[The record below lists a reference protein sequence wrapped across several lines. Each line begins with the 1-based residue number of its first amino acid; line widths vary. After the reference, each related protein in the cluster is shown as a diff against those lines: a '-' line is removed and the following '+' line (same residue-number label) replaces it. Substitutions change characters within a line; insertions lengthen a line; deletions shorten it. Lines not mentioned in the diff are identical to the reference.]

1 MKSRFL
7 IVAVVLLGGAA
18 QAEDVPDRIVGAA
31 LNRRG
36 AITFLETLTDTVG
49 GRVTGSPESGA
60 ASELIL
66 RTLREAGLSNVHV
79 EEYSFA
85 AGWKR
90 GAASARVTSPVNAP
104 LQVGSYGWAPGI
116 QTDAPLVTAT
126 AAPHGKISPNP
137 ARLRGAAVL
146 VSLESGTDL
155 TLAPNY
161 VVMRSRTAQ
170 KLAAAGAA
178 AMLIPSEKP
187 GRMLYTSAAGLY
199 PRAPL
204 PVLSVAKEDT
214 LLLRRLLGRGEVK
227 LALDV
232 QNTFEPGPLKERNV
246 VAEIAGTDARAAVLL
261 GAHFDS
267 WEPAQGATDN
277 GAGVAAVL
285 DAARI
290 LHSLGVK
297 PRATLR
303 FAFFSGEEQACLG
316 SRAWADAHAQ
326 ELDHLWAALI
336 MDGEPQAPLGFTL
349 HGRDDLAAA
358 IEQRLAP
365 LAGMG
370 ASAVDP
376 GGDLVSDDQTFVVY
390 GVPTLSL
397 KVADSDADVRHHTIV
412 DTFDK
417 VDPRWL
423 ALDTAA
429 LALAAWS
436 LASAEQPPGQRLRAI
451 EVETLL
457 KKTRQADYVGLDYPK
472 LPRLP

>member
-1 MKSRFL
+1 MTL
-7 IVAVVLLGGAA
+7 ALLALLAA
-18 QAEDVPDRIVGAA
+18 GTADRITDAA

-36 AITFLETLTDTVG
+36 AIEFLEALTDTVG
-49 GRVTGSPESGA
+49 GRVTGSPESRA

-66 RTLREAGLSNVHV
+66 RTLRSGGFPDARI
-79 EEYSFA
+79 EEYTFA
-85 AGWKR
+85 SGWRR
-90 GAASARVTSPVNAP
+90 GPASARVTSPVKAP
-104 LQVGSYGWAPGI
+104 LLVGSYGWAPGI
-116 QTDAPLVTAT
+116 QAEAPLAFAIAT
-126 AAPHGKISPNP
+126 PDGRITPDP

-146 VSLESGTDL
+146 VKIESGADL

-161 VVMRSRTAQ
+161 VVMRSRTAR
-170 KLAAAGAA
+170 KLAEAGAA

-204 PVLSVAKEDT
+204 PVLSVAKEDA
-214 LLLRRLLGRGEVK
+214 LLLERLLARGEVK

-232 QNTFEPGPLKERNV
+232 QNAFEPGPIAERNV
-246 VAEIAGTDARAAVLL
+246 VAEIPGTDPRAAVLL

-267 WEPAQGATDN
+267 WDPAQGATDN
-277 GAGVAAVL
+277 GAGVAAML
-285 DAARI
+285 EAARI
-290 LHSLGVK
+290 LQSLGVK

-316 SRAWADAHAQ
+316 SRAWAGAHAK
-326 ELDHLWAALI
+326 ELDDLWAALI
-336 MDGEPQAPLGFTL
+336 MEGEPQAPLGFTL
-349 HGRDDLAAA
+349 HGREDLAAS
-358 IEQRLAP
+358 IKQRLAP
-365 LAGMG
+365 LAGMS
-370 ASAVDP
+370 ANAVDP

-390 GVPTLSL
+390 GVPALSL

-436 LASAEQPPGQRLRAI
+436 IATADRPPGRRLATS
-451 EVETLL
+451 EVKALL
-457 KKTRQADYVGLDYPK
+457 EKTRQAEYVALDYAA
-472 LPRLP
+472 LPSR